1 MTLAQSH
8 YLSTLEPCHDWA
20 GGLDDGHDAKTKDDA
35 QSLCRMYSAS
45 NVHASN
51 AMRIFSALT
60 TNIIALLV
68 PPIIYVLLET
78 QVQAGQ
84 KRLYNLTK
92 TTRYGFDAYF
102 EARWSPIGHF
112 LEVL

>member
-1 MTLAQSH
+1 MTSAQSH
-8 YLSTLEPCHDWA
+8 YLSALEPCHDWA
-20 GGLDDGHDAKTKDDA
+20 GGLDDAKTKDDA

-78 QVQAGQ
+78 QVQAG
-84 KRLYNLTK
+84 
-92 TTRYGFDAYF
+92 
-102 EARWSPIGHF
+102 
-112 LEVL
+112 